1 MGTAFDVGKFDLDVT
16 LRDASLDE
24 QNRPTRRMIA
34 NACIGIEAFEAYYS
48 IRELFE
54 ALEAVHEGRLRAK
67 ARLARILATRCDD
80 FQRCVYYCLA
90 GRGVVQ
96 MLDDLEWLLKLL
108 EARSVISANLFRE
121 GDYPVPTPNPYVAAQ
136 PDGPVVSSAEDF
148 EEGPSWYLDPQ
159 LGGEISG

>member
-1 MGTAFDVGKFDLDVT
+1 MSTSFDVGKFDLDVT

-48 IRELFE
+48 VRELFE
-54 ALEAVHEGRLRAK
+54 ALEAVHEGRSGAK
-67 ARLARILATRCDD
+67 ARLARILATQCDD
-80 FQRCVYYCLA
+80 FQRCIYFCLA

-96 MLDDLEWLLKLL
+96 MLDDLDWLLKLL
-108 EARSVISANLFRE
+108 EGRSVISADLFRA
-121 GDYPVPTPNPYVAAQ
+121 GDYPMPTASPYVAAQ
-136 PDGPVVSSAEDF
+136 PDGPVVSADAAF

-159 LGGEISG
+159 LGGRISG